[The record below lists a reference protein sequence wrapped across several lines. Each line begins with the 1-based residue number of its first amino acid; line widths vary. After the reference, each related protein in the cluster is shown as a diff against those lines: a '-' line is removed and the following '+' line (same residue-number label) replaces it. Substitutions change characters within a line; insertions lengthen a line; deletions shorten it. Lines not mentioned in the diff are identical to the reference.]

1 MRDYDPGLGNRGRHR
16 WQNGGNV
23 LIGQPVEAVSLQAR
37 FANLRW
43 KRDEFCDLRMAGMK
57 TRIKT
62 GDLRHARQAFE
73 DGIDGYEVVWL
84 VQRGQRDELV
94 KIGKCLPCQKHRLAV
109 SSPAVNYTMS
119 NTQHARAWPLRS
131 QPQRKCLDGCMAIS
145 DAGIQAVA
153 YKDCT
158 LSILRVKPWRG
169 ANPLNATVGRV

>member
-1 MRDYDPGLGNRGRHR
+1 MRDYDPGFGNRGRHR

-43 KRDEFCDLRMAGMK
+43 KWDEFCDLRMSGMK

-62 GDLRHARQAFE
+62 GDLRHTRQAFE

-94 KIGKCLPCQKHRLAV
+94 KIGKRLPRQQHRLAI
-109 SSPAVNYTMS
+109 SCPPLNYTMG
-119 NTQHARAWPLRS
+119 NTP
-131 QPQRKCLDGCMAIS
+131 
-145 DAGIQAVA
+145 
-153 YKDCT
+153 
-158 LSILRVKPWRG
+158 
-169 ANPLNATVGRV
+169 